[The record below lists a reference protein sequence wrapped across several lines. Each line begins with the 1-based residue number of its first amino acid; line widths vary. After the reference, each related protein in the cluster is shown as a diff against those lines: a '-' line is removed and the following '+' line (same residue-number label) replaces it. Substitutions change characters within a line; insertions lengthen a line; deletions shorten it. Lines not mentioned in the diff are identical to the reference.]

1 MKRLLLLT
9 LSLFAGLSIYAS
21 SERTI
26 SEEAL
31 ERFVESKLRM
41 AAEMAELNLP
51 VTSSYMKSS
60 MKAEAFSVDLTGLDR
75 LVLLTTGGEDG
86 SGWDHAVWA
95 EARLIRKDGTSV
107 WLDEIPYAYGK
118 AGEGD
123 ILYNKNQDDGP
134 IAVAGK
140 RYGHLRNCGKP
151 QENSRFFVK
160 KGTVFLEI
168 VSYYD
173 RIRMLHFYRTDEL

>member
-1 MKRLLLLT
+1 MKRLLLLI
-9 LSLFAGLSIYAS
+9 LSVFAGLTIYAS

-31 ERFVESKLRM
+31 DRFVECKLRM
-41 AAEMAELNLP
+41 ATEMAEMNLP

-75 LVLLTTGGEDG
+75 LVLLTEGGEDG

-107 WLDEIPYAYGK
+107 WLDEVPYVYGW
-118 AGEGD
+118 AGEGE

-134 IAVAGK
+134 IAIAGK
-140 RYGHLRNCGKP
+140 RYGH
-151 QENSRFFVK
+151 SF
-160 KGTVFLEI
+160 I
-168 VSYYD
+168 
-173 RIRMLHFYRTDEL
+173 